1 MLFAIDSETMDVIVR
16 GLARGEHMKLA
27 KSFLKCTPE
36 FLDFLKEATLRTILS
51 ERVTSSNLISSYLK
65 EKETFADCVQI
76 RQMFEERL
84 RVLQIK
90 LKHLPP
96 FSWKMQDA
104 KLPEHQRVEAFL
116 RSDHESI
123 VYTAPFRY
131 VKDLRRLRDFIF
143 VKRL

>member
-1 MLFAIDSETMDVIVR
+1 MDVIVR
-16 GLARGEHMKLA
+16 GLALCEHMKLA
-27 KSFLKCTPE
+27 RSFLKCTPE
-36 FLDFLKEATLRTILS
+36 FLDFFKEATLRTILS

-131 VKDLRRLRDFIF
+131 VKDLRRLTDKILYIYEFLALF
-143 VKRL
+143 NKH

>member
-1 MLFAIDSETMDVIVR
+1 
-16 GLARGEHMKLA
+16 MKLVR
-27 KSFLKCTPE
+27 SFITCTPE

-65 EKETFADCVQI
+65 EKETFADCAQI

-84 RVLQIK
+84 RILQIK
-90 LKHLPP
+90 LKNLPP

-123 VYTAPFRY
+123 IFTAPFRY

-143 VKRL
+143 VEYLALFNKIFSKI